1 MDLIT
6 FLGLPE
12 GEQWEEFTQH
22 SIFLARYEDIDVHQD
37 LYRLHGFYV
46 ELSSAPGLGLDQVMN
61 AFTKGPRLD
70 KYMAGDLD
78 YIFTDL
84 EIDMP

>member
-12 GEQWEEFTQH
+12 GEQWEEFSQD
-22 SIFLARYEDIDVHQD
+22 SIFLARYEDIDVHQE

-46 ELSSAPGLGLDQVMN
+46 ELSSAPGLGLDKSMN
-61 AFTKGPRLD
+61 AFIKGPRLD

-84 EIDMP
+84 EIDMS